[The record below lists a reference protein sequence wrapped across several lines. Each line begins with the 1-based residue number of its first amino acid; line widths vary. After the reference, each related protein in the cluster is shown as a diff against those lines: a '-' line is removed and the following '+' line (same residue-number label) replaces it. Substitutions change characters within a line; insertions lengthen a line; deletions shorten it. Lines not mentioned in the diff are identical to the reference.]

1 MRTKKYIIHFMLW
14 SNFLEKRSM
23 SVANGRTLLVYYTN
37 SARLA
42 FILRKEKFAKFNK
55 KQIAKI
61 VKINVKIKPF
71 QCLQTEL

>member
-1 MRTKKYIIHFMLW
+1 MLW
-14 SNFLEKRSM
+14 SNFLEKRSR
-23 SVANGRTLLVYYTN
+23 SVANGRTLIVYYTY

-55 KQIAKI
+55 KQIVKI

-71 QCLQTEL
+71 EYLQAKL